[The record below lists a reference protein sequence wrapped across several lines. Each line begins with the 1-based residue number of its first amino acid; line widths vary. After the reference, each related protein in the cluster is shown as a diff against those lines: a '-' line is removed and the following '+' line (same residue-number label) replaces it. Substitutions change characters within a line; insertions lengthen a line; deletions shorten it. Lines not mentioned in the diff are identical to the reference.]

1 MTTSVNSDA
10 PVAPPPSVPVTRP
23 DVWSMPDTGAEWC
36 DCGQHHPVDRDL
48 VRDMVLRSLGAAPER
63 IEHTE
68 ICLVL
73 MDMWCY
79 VEVCEF
85 FHDAVCRAAGQVNGE
100 VAVDYPLAVGEEIIA
115 YFSKTWNG
123 CPVEACAGGFD
134 EAGPLS

>member
-1 MTTSVNSDA
+1 MTTTAVSTSPTSSATPV
-10 PVAPPPSVPVTRP
+10 PVARP

-48 VRDMVLRSLGAAPER
+48 VHRMVLRSLGATPER

-68 ICLVL
+68 ICRVL

-85 FHDAVCRAAGQVNGE
+85 FHDSVCRASEQINGE
-100 VAVDYPLAVGEEIIA
+100 ISFDYPLAVGEEIIA

-134 EAGPLS
+134 EVGPDR